1 MLLTQDNIIAK
12 KEINK
17 TLKLC
22 NFCTRIVGFSFIDDL
37 PKSLYLKIWKYI
49 CFLGTV
55 IIIVLKEAGQ
65 MNYAITE
72 LLTSTSVA
80 DFVAGLHIFG
90 YDFISKLSILI

>member
-1 MLLTQDNIIAK
+1 MSAQKNINNK

-37 PKSLYLKIWKYI
+37 PKSICLKVWKYT

-55 IIIVLKEAGQ
+55 LIVVLKEGGQ
-65 MNYAITE
+65 MNYAVTE

-90 YDFISKLSILI
+90 YDFISE